1 LRRMLID
8 WIFDDLFIRFLF
20 GFATIREAQLS
31 TVEMTLAWGEKGP
44 AAYYLDN
51 EHRRIH

>member
-1 LRRMLID
+1 MLMLS
-8 WIFDDLFIRFLF
+8 IFAVLFIRFLF

-31 TVEMTLAWGEKGP
+31 TVEMTLAWGGKGP